1 MPRRVLGAA
10 VSCSLLAVLGPM
22 QPAAQ
27 LTEQADEPS
36 FNLSRATRD
45 LGVVMG
51 LGVAWYVS
59 QIEVNKLDFDFDRTF
74 GDQLRRLT
82 TSDGYRFDDNDRFLN
97 VNHSTTGAYYHQL
110 ARVNGASMVQAMAF
124 DLAASSAWELTVEHR
139 EVLSVN
145 DTIATSIG
153 GVALGES
160 LFRLGD
166 FFARSR
172 PTATSR
178 ILMGVFSPARALTW
192 LYGDDPRPSRA
203 GFDDHGLAADAAHR
217 FALSAGGTVALDTT
231 AGDDPGWHSS
241 VAADLEL
248 IDLPTYGGAGQ
259 ARRWLSGGE
268 MTRLAFELTSGTGD
282 MQSLGLRA
290 RSSLWGLYRQDTR
303 GDVGSIDGTSAFLGS
318 STAFDLSFD
327 DTGALTDFLMAIHT
341 VGPSADIALHRGP
354 WRLRLAADLYPDFA
368 MVRPLALDD
377 DAMREARGEEVPG
390 QSTLNHDYYYALGL
404 TAAARVEASYR
415 RLRAGAYAEW
425 NGYDAIEGLDR
436 HQREYTSPAGVHH
449 EAIMNDPDMADQR
462 LQLRLFTEVPLPLTD
477 FALGAGLDYLRR
489 AGTAAGGS
497 RDREEVRLTLRA
509 TCVF

>member
-1 MPRRVLGAA
+1 MLGPA

-51 LGVAWYVS
+51 VGLAWYVS
-59 QIEVNKLDFDFDRTF
+59 QIEVNKRDFDFDRSF

-82 TSDGYRFDDNDRFLN
+82 GDGFRFDDNDRFLN
-97 VNHSTTGAYYHQL
+97 VNHSTTGAYYHL
-110 ARVNGASMVQAMAF
+110 IARVNGASMVQAMAF

-139 EVLSVN
+139 EVFSVN
-145 DTIATSIG
+145 DTITTSIG
-153 GVALGES
+153 GVAMGES
-160 LFRLGD
+160 LYRLGD

-172 PTATSR
+172 PTVASR
-178 ILMGVFSPARALTW
+178 VLMGVFSPARALTW

-203 GFDDHGLAADAAHR
+203 GFDERGLAADAAHR
-217 FALSAGGTVALDTT
+217 FALSAGGVVALETT
-231 AGDDPGWHSS
+231 AGDQAGWHSAL
-241 VAADLEL
+241 AADLEL
-248 IDLPTYGGAGQ
+248 IDLPTYGRAGQ

-268 MTRLAFELTSGTGD
+268 MTRLGFELTGSSSD
-282 MQSLGLRA
+282 MQSLSLRA

-303 GDVGSIDGTSAFLGS
+303 GDPGGLDGASAFLGS

-327 DTGALTDFLMAIHT
+327 DTGAFTDFLMAIHT
-341 VGPSADIALHRGP
+341 IGPSADVVAASRALAAAPGRRPVSRLRHGPPARARRRLDAGGARRGGARPVDARTTTTTTRSASPPRRGP
-354 WRLRLAADLYPDFA
+354 
-368 MVRPLALDD
+368 RPAT
-377 DAMREARGEEVPG
+377 AGC
-390 QSTLNHDYYYALGL
+390 ALG
-404 TAAARVEASYR
+404 AAV
-415 RLRAGAYAEW
+415 EW

-436 HQREYTSPAGVHH
+436 HQHEYTSPAGVHH
-449 EAIMNDPDMADQR
+449 DAIMNDPDMADQR

-477 FALGAGLDYLRR
+477 FTLGAGLDYLGR
-489 AGTAAGGS
+489 AGTAAGAS